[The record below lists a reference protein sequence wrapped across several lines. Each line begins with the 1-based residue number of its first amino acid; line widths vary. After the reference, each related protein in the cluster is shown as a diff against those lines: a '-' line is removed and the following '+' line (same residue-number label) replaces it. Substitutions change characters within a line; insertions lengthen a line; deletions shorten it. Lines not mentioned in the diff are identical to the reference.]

1 MRAKHVAILSIAG
14 LWAAA
19 PLSVLI
25 AKDGVTSTR
34 PAADTARDAD
44 RKPAE
49 MVKFAKATKGKTV
62 VEMLPGAGYF
72 TRVFSDSVGAKGKV
86 YAYWPQ
92 SFAKAAE
99 GSRKINAE
107 PGRGNIEAFVGP
119 LSQIAPPG
127 VADIVWTSQ
136 NYHDLKG
143 PKTPADATAQVNKAA
158 WDALKPG
165 GLYVISDHSAEA
177 GSGMRDVDTLHRI
190 DAAALKAEVIAAG
203 FIFAGESK
211 ALANPADNRTLN
223 VFKPEI
229 RGHTDQFTYRFK
241 KPRK

>member
-1 MRAKHVAILSIAG
+1 MRSNPLAILAG
-14 LWAAA
+14 FAVLALA
-19 PLSVLI
+19 PLSVAV
-25 AKDGVTSTR
+25 AKDGVSTTR
-34 PAADTARDAD
+34 PAADSARDAD

-49 MVKFAKATKGKTV
+49 MIKFAKISKGKTV

-72 TRVFSDSVGAKGKV
+72 TRVFSDAVGPKGKV

-119 LSQIAPPG
+119 LNQIAPAG
-127 VADIVWTSQ
+127 IADVVWTSQ

-143 PKTPADATAQVNKAA
+143 PRVPADGTAQVNKAA

-165 GLYVISDHSAEA
+165 GLYVILDHSAAA
-177 GSGMRDVDTLHRI
+177 GSGLRDVDTLHRI
-190 DAAALKAEVIAAG
+190 DAATLKAEVIAAG
-203 FIFAGESK
+203 FVFVDETK
-211 ALANPADNRTLN
+211 ALANPADDRTLN
-223 VFKPEI
+223 VFNPAI
-229 RGHTDQFTYRFK
+229 RGHTDQFTFRFK